1 MNTCSVEK
9 MCLWFL
15 EAGFKN
21 SKNENLTSLKASKN
35 GLDQENGGFGKTVK
49 KGSHCFAPIIESSS
63 DGRKGEKDLH
73 KRTAFS

>member
-1 MNTCSVEK
+1 MVKVDFMNTCLVEK

-21 SKNENLTSLKASKN
+21 SNNENLTRLKASKN

-49 KGSHCFAPIIESSS
+49 IGSHSFAPKLK
-63 DGRKGEKDLH
+63 RKQFFL
-73 KRTAFS
+73 